1 MRRRLVITTV
11 LIAIV
16 AAVLFGLPIAVFGQR
31 YLQSGRLERIE
42 LDAQRVASQVDILL
56 EQRRPITR
64 QAVAAAAHDGERVLV
79 WHEDSLLLAFGPEI
93 DLSDAFREEA
103 VSRDGVRVE
112 VLEPKSAVQS
122 EVRTLWLALAA
133 FGVLAMLAAAAL
145 GVWQARRLS
154 RSLVQLADAADRIG
168 GSGAVRTPTD
178 RYGVPELDRVA
189 EVLDQ
194 SANRISEMLAA
205 ERQLSQDASHQLRTP
220 LTALSMRLEEILATD
235 STDVVHEEARIALGQ
250 VERLSQVVDRL
261 LSRSRDTHTARRVVV
276 PVDSVVDQQVAEW
289 RPAYEAAG
297 RRIEVL
303 GVDGMAVSAGPG
315 TLGLVLAT
323 LLENALHHGG
333 GTVRIRR
340 RSTSASAGGSTSGS
354 AVVEVADDGPGIPEA
369 LGQRVFERAV
379 SGRSGTGLGLAVARD
394 LAEADGGRLELISRR
409 PAVFAVFLPQAA
421 LESLTSSSSPGAS
434 GDGETSR
441 NRKRR

>member
-31 YLQSGRLERIE
+31 YLQAGRFERIE
-42 LDAQRVASQVDILL
+42 LDAQRVASAVDVLL
-56 EQRRPITR
+56 EQQRPVTR
-64 QAVAAAAHDGERVLV
+64 AAVAAAAHDGERVMV
-79 WHEDSLLLAFGPEI
+79 WHEEELLLAFGPSVPTSQAI
-93 DLSDAFREEA
+93 SAEA
-103 VSRDGVRVE
+103 VSRDGVRVQ
-112 VLEPKSAVQS
+112 VLESRTAVQG
-122 EVRTLWLALAA
+122 EVHTLWLALAA

-145 GVWQARRLS
+145 GIWQARRLS
-154 RSLVQLADAADRIG
+154 RSLVLLADAAERV
-168 GSGAVRTPTD
+168 GSGAVRTPSA
-178 RYGVPELDRVA
+178 RYDVPELDRVA

-194 SANRISEMLAA
+194 SADRISEMLAA

-235 STDVVHEEARIALGQ
+235 SPDVVREEARIALGQ

-261 LSRSRDTHTARRVVV
+261 LTRSRDTHTARRVVV
-276 PVDSVVDQQVAEW
+276 PVDSVVDQQLAEW
-289 RPAYEAAG
+289 RPAFDAAG

-303 GVDGMAVSAGPG
+303 GVDGLAVSVGPG

-323 LLENALHHGG
+323 LLENALHHGR
-333 GTVRIRR
+333 GTVRVRR
-340 RSTSASAGGSTSGS
+340 RSAGGS
-354 AVVEVADDGPGIPEA
+354 AVVEVADDGPGIPES

-379 SGRSGTGLGLAVARD
+379 SGRRGTGLGLAVARD

-421 LESLTSSSSPGAS
+421 EESLTSVSSSGPL
-434 GDGETSR
+434 DGVETSR

>member
-31 YLQSGRLERIE
+31 YLQAGRLERIE

-56 EQRRPITR
+56 EQQRPITR
-64 QAVAAAAHDGERVLV
+64 QAVEAAAHDGERILV
-79 WHEDSLLLAFGPEI
+79 WHESDLLLAFGPEI
-93 DLSDAFREEA
+93 APADAFHEEA
-103 VSRDGVRVE
+103 VSRDGIRVE
-112 VLEPKSAVQS
+112 VLEPRSAVQS

-154 RSLVQLADAADRIG
+154 RSLVQLADAAERIG

-235 STDVVHEEARIALGQ
+235 SADVVREEARIALGQ

-261 LSRSRDTHTARRVVV
+261 LTRSRDTHTARRVVM
-276 PVDSVVDQQVAEW
+276 PVDAVVDQQVAEW
-289 RPAYEAAG
+289 RPAYEAEG

-323 LLENALHHGG
+323 LLENALHHGR

-340 RSTSASAGGSTSGS
+340 RSTSGS
-354 AVVEVADDGPGIPEA
+354 AVVEVADDGPGIPES

-421 LESLTSSSSPGAS
+421 LESLTSLSSSGAS

>member
-79 WHEDSLLLAFGPEI
+79 WHEDTLLLAFGTEVEP
-93 DLSDAFREEA
+93 SDAFRKEA

-112 VLEPKSAVQS
+112 VLEPKAAVQS

-154 RSLVQLADAADRIG
+154 RSLVQLADAAERIG
-168 GSGAVRTPTD
+168 DSGAVRTPTG

-220 LTALSMRLEEILATD
+220 LTALSMRLEEILATE
-235 STDVVHEEARIALGQ
+235 STDVVREEARIALGQ

-261 LSRSRDTHTARRVVV
+261 LSRSRDTHTARRVVM

-303 GVDGMAVSAGPG
+303 GEDGMAVSAGPG

-323 LLENALHHGG
+323 LLENALHHGR

-340 RSTSASAGGSTSGS
+340 RSTSGS
-354 AVVEVADDGPGIPEA
+354 AVVEVADDGPGIPES